1 MTDAQPP
8 TERETLILDIA
19 QIIVPTNGIDT
30 TGDARLSYLRSD
42 DCGNLLR
49 AATRIADYI
58 LARER
63 QAFVN
68 GYARAAKD
76 AIEKWETVT

>member
-8 TERETLILDIA
+8 TEREKVAASVVRLLGSFWA
-19 QIIVPTNGIDT
+19 QSDEYV
-30 TGDARLSYLRSD
+30 ASLVRSNTAGKFA
-42 DCGNLLR
+42 CHL
-49 AATRIADYI
+49 AVADYI

-76 AIEKWETVT
+76 AIEKWETVP

>member
-8 TERETLILDIA
+8 TEREKVAEEVCEIWA
-19 QIIVPTNGIDT
+19 NNIDSE
-30 TGDARLSYLRSD
+30 DWLA
-42 DCGNLLR
+42 
-49 AATRIADYI
+49 IADYI

-76 AIEKWETVT
+76 AIEKWETVP